1 MQMSKKDASANL
13 PPGPE
18 RWHREVG
25 DAAVARLEI
34 PADALRERVFE
45 IAISMLV
52 RALDDARQ
60 PWHEMRIYAD
70 GELQWSR
77 RCATQ
82 QPAEYD
88 GLDYRFQRRIAVGRA
103 LRLQVHSDCS
113 GGRRLKMRIEADE
126 S

>member
-1 MQMSKKDASANL
+1 MPMSKKEVRVIVPA
-13 PPGPE
+13 GPE

-34 PADALRERVFE
+34 PADAQRERVFE

-52 RALDDARQ
+52 RARDDARQ

-103 LRLQVHSDCS
+103 LRLQVHSDCG
-113 GGRRLKMRIEADE
+113 GGRRLKIRIEADE

>member
-1 MQMSKKDASANL
+1 MNQKRVSATAMSA
-13 PPGPE
+13 PE
-18 RWHREVG
+18 CWHREVG
-25 DAAVARLEI
+25 DAAVAHLEI

-45 IAISMLV
+45 IAISMQV
-52 RALDDARQ
+52 RARDDARQ
-60 PWHEMRIYAD
+60 PWHELRILAD

-103 LRLQVHSDCS
+103 LRLQVHSECN

-126 S
+126 V